1 MNGRA
6 YFSHP
11 QSQDYRLKKDGNEW
25 TRSRIGSQPLT
36 RKTEGDKVGENV
48 GVIVN
53 TFYFKQ

>member
-6 YFSHP
+6 YISHP
-11 QSQDYRLKKDGNEW
+11 QSLDYRLKKNGNEW
-25 TRSRIGSQPLT
+25 ARSRIGSQPLT
-36 RKTEGDKVGENV
+36 RKTEGGKVGENV